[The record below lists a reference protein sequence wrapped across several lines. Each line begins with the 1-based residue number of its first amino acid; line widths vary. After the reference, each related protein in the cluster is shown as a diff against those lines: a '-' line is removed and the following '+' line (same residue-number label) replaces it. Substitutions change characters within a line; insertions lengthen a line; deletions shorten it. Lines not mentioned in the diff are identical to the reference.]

1 MNATAKDLV
10 VLCACKDG
18 EFAVRGL
25 LSRHKAIGI
34 RPIDFKILRYSSEK
48 DNGCLNKADEFLRT
62 MTNQYNY
69 ALVLFDKD
77 GCGREAR
84 NRVELED
91 DVRGKLSRS
100 GWGERADVIV
110 IEPELDIWVWSD
122 SPKVDECLGWSG
134 RSPEVRDWLKQNK
147 RAFWHDNAPKPQ
159 RPKEAMEAALEEVH
173 KPWSSSIFEKLGKTV
188 SVERCVDPA
197 FLKLKNKLQEW
208 FPAEAEKS

>member
-34 RPIDFKILRYSSEK
+34 RPIVFKILRYSSEK

-84 NRVELED
+84 NRVELEGV
-91 DVRGKLSRS
+91 VRGKLSRS
-100 GWGERADVIV
+100 GWNERADVIV
-110 IEPELDIWVWSD
+110 IEPELEVWVWSD
-122 SPKVDECLGWSG
+122 SPEVDECLGWRG
-134 RSPEVRDWLKQNK
+134 KTPNVREWIKQNK
-147 RAFWHDNAPKPQ
+147 NAFWPDDTPKPL
-159 RPKEAMEAALEEVH
+159 RPKEAMQAAM
-173 KPWSSSIFEKLGKTV
+173 KKAGKQRSSSIYQKLGEKV

-197 FLKLKNKLQEW
+197 FLKLKSRLQEW
-208 FPAEAEKS
+208 FPAEAIDT